1 MRVSEPDRD
10 SSPVSEFHIAV
21 ITDVSTKVR
30 ISSAEIYPSEM
41 ETMAESIL
49 VSSSS
54 VMVIDESITESPSF
68 SVKVRLPLASDMTG
82 ASLTAMRVM
91 VELVDAEASVPSLI
105 TQEMVRSEVLGLS
118 EVLL

>member
-68 SVKVRLPLASDMTG
+68 SVKVRLPL
-82 ASLTAMRVM
+82 
-91 VELVDAEASVPSLI
+91 PSLLPSL
-105 TQEMVRSEVLGLS
+105 RRKPKSSEFEELFRMSMPESMTVIPKSHRMYATL
-118 EVLL
+118 V